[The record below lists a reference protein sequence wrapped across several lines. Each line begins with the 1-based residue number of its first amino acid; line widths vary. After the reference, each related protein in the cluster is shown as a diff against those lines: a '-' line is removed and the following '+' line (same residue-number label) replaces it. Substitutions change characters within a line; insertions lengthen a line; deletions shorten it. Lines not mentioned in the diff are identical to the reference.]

1 MAWDRTKA
9 SDPAHIGPEGL
20 AGRPVAAGSM
30 LHPNR
35 GRRAVKRAAAR
46 TDFLVRAQSG
56 DSHQAV
62 GSPETPSSGDGPSAD
77 PMSGPEA
84 FSAAFPTRTNLRST
98 GGPATVVVPSKSDF
112 QTRRARPRRNCGHP
126 SRPQNQFTISPLQHV
141 HQAAPGPAIRRVDYS
156 DKQLLT
162 PILIQVESTHGKN
175 FGREF
180 EPLIPQKLEQPWFL
194 KPNEGGDIN
203 QFLCREG
210 LVEWHNLILS
220 D

>member
-1 MAWDRTKA
+1 MVREQTQA
-9 SDPAHIGPEGL
+9 SVGPVVLEGL

-30 LHPNR
+30 RHPNR
-35 GRRAVKRAAAR
+35 GRLAAR

-62 GSPETPSSGDGPSAD
+62 GSPETPSTGDGPSAD

>member
-141 HQAAPGPAIRRVDYS
+141 HQAAPRSRNQTGGLQRQTTPHAHPHSGRIDPRQEFRTRIRAPHPAETRTTMV
-156 DKQLLT
+156 
-162 PILIQVESTHGKN
+162 P
-175 FGREF
+175 
-180 EPLIPQKLEQPWFL
+180 
-194 KPNEGGDIN
+194 
-203 QFLCREG
+203 
-210 LVEWHNLILS
+210 
-220 D
+220 